1 MSVMVGKEILKDDIK
16 GRKKLLIE
24 LICKEQTEMIVEDS
38 SNYVSDKYKKL
49 EEIKVRVKD
58 L

>member
-1 MSVMVGKEILKDDIK
+1 MILDKEE
-16 GRKKLLIE
+16 KKILIE
-24 LICKEQTEMIVEDS
+24 LICNEQTQIIVENS

>member
-1 MSVMVGKEILKDDIK
+1 MVGKEILKDDIK